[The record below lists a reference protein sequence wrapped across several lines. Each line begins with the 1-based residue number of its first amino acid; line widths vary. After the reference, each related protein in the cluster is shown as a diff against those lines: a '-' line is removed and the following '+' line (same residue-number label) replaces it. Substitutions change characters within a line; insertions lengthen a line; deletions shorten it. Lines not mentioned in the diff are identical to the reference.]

1 MNSLLKRVNL
11 YLVAMPGA
19 GKSLVGRKL
28 APILGYRFI
37 DTDEVIE
44 QVAQKSIK
52 ELIAEKGSGV
62 S

>member
-1 MNSLLKRVNL
+1 
-11 YLVAMPGA
+11 MPGA

-52 ELIAEKGSGV
+52 ELIAEKGGGV